1 MEQEHELS
9 KMIEELVE
17 RDMASVT
24 MFEAMTYVASLLK
37 MEYIKLSDDEI
48 LDKYSSI
55 RGELH

>member
-9 KMIEELVE
+9 QMIDELVE

-24 MFEAMTYVASLLK
+24 MFEALSYVASLLK
-37 MEYIKLSDDEI
+37 MEYTQLSSDEI
-48 LDKYSSI
+48 INKYSSM